1 MNFLLIL
8 RNATNGAD
16 FDESIQFGHHLLME
30 MDGLTYA
37 YEYGKLSFEGARI
50 TNLPQPIPV
59 ETGIPAWAIALIVI
73 VSLVALGGI
82 AGGINYYRNKKK
94 AASGYNEL

>member
-16 FDESIQFGHHLLME
+16 YDESIKFGHHLLME
-30 MDGLTYA
+30 MNGLTYA

-50 TNLPQPIPV
+50 TNLP
-59 ETGIPAWAIALIVI
+59 
-73 VSLVALGGI
+73 
-82 AGGINYYRNKKK
+82 
-94 AASGYNEL
+94 